1 MCIRDRYS
9 RSRLSRHSTEHKYG
23 YTCPAMQRLVFEGGG
38 RRVRL
43 SANICQLHRPNTIPI
58 FCAAVCR
65 DYRLRTYIGI
75 ALKFLF
81 VFDIENHIH
90 SSLVAAA
97 LILIIQPLIH
107 DHLGHL
113 HAYDTGTEGE
123 DVGIV
128 MLTGPVS
135 YTHLVQSG
143 LHH

>member
-1 MCIRDRYS
+1 MPE
-9 RSRLSRHSTEHKYG
+9 RSERNGYKYG

-81 VFDIENHIH
+81 VFDIEDHIH

-113 HAYDTGTEGE
+113 HAYDAGTEGE

-128 MLTGPVS
+128 MLTGHSCAVW
-135 YTHLVQSG
+135 LAAG
-143 LHH
+143 AD